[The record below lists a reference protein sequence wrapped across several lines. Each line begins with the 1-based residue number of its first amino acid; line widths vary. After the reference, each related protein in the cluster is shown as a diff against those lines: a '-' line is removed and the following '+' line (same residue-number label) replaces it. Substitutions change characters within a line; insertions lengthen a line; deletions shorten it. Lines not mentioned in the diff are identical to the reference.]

1 MNYNYNHVRAHAPFT
16 YRKIELREDSAPVVY
31 GSMRDHL
38 PYVIESRHG
47 QTYMYC
53 ATEEGAKRKV
63 EELNLLAA
71 YKVMT
76 DE

>member
-1 MNYNYNHVRAHAPFT
+1 MNHVRSHAPFT
-16 YRKIELREDSAPVVY
+16 WRKIEYDRDGGLVTY

-47 QTYMYC
+47 HTYMYC

-63 EELNLLAA
+63 EELNLAAA
-71 YKVMT
+71 YKVMI
-76 DE
+76 DG